1 MTAVLEA
8 RGLVRVFPGRPPVHA
23 LRGVDLTVNA
33 GEFVTLMGP
42 SGCGKSTLLHLLGG
56 LDVPDDGT
64 LHLQGRRIDTLG
76 EAARA
81 KLRRRT
87 VGYVF
92 QSLNLVAS
100 LTARENVELIG
111 ALGGMSAAQA
121 RKRTSDLL
129 ERLGVSERSSDLPS
143 RLSGGEQQRVAIARA
158 MINEPAVVLADEPTG
173 NLDSSAATA
182 VVDLLDELRATG
194 PAIVLVTHDARVAA
208 RADRALRMHD
218 GEIAGGISLR
228 EAASP
233 AEVRARLAGLE
244 A

>member
-23 LRGVDLTVNA
+23 LRGVDLTVDA

-92 QSLNLVAS
+92 QSLNLVA
-100 LTARENVELIG
+100 LADRARERRDDRRARRDEPG
-111 ALGGMSAAQA
+111 AGAQA
-121 RKRTSDLL
+121 R
-129 ERLGVSERSSDLPS
+129 E
-143 RLSGGEQQRVAIARA
+143 
-158 MINEPAVVLADEPTG
+158 
-173 NLDSSAATA
+173 
-182 VVDLLDELRATG
+182 
-194 PAIVLVTHDARVAA
+194 
-208 RADRALRMHD
+208 
-218 GEIAGGISLR
+218 
-228 EAASP
+228 
-233 AEVRARLAGLE
+233 
-244 A
+244 